1 MRMFTLF
8 CGKICSPLR
17 MYNIVNHLLTK
28 HYAVCLLIANCT
40 NEFLKAHKAISGQV
54 MGEN

>member
-1 MRMFTLF
+1 MFTLF